1 MLSVASNLPLQLAPA
16 TDKLSLVSQLHAGS
30 FCPQRKNSENLEIY
44 TTKNPGIFLEYQMS
58 PGCFLN
64 SPDVSFQL
72 QESTF
77 SLQNLSALT
86 CIKYMLHGVHMYIIN
101 KLKSTPKPVSIFLL
115 TNISI
120 KIFWHTINVY
130 KLPHIFSCQNT

>member
-44 TTKNPGIFLEYQMS
+44 TTKNPGIFLEYQML

-77 SLQNLSALT
+77 FLQNLSALT

-101 KLKSTPKPVSIFLL
+101 KLKSTLKPVSLFLL
-115 TNISI
+115 INISI

>member
-58 PGCFLN
+58 PRCFLN
-64 SPDVSFQL
+64 SPDVCFQL

-77 SLQNLSALT
+77 FFSPKLISLNIYQIHVT
-86 CIKYMLHGVHMYIIN
+86 CCTH
-101 KLKSTPKPVSIFLL
+101 
-115 TNISI
+115 
-120 KIFWHTINVY
+120 VY
-130 KLPHIFSCQNT
+130 YKQA

>member
-77 SLQNLSALT
+77 FLQNLSALT
-86 CIKYMLHGVHMYIIN
+86 CIKYMLHVVHMYIIN

-115 TNISI
+115 INNSI
-120 KIFWHTINVY
+120 KIVWHTINVY
-130 KLPHIFSCQNT
+130 KLQHIFSCQNT